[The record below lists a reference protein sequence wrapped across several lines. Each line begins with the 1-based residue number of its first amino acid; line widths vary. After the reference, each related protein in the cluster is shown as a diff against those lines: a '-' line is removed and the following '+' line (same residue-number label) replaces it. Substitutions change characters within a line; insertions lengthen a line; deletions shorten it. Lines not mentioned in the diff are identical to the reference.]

1 MHFCRGRHEGVEIEE
16 GEEEEPDSVGFRIPF
31 MSKPGLLVLQLA
43 RHQPPTYM
51 RLCY

>member
-1 MHFCRGRHEGVEIEE
+1 MHFCRGRHEGEEIE
-16 GEEEEPDSVGFRIPF
+16 GGQPDSVGFRIPS